1 MQNSLRARLT
11 VAFVGL
17 AVISLLLVG
26 VVLVGYSF
34 TAQRTQ
40 ALELQSQIARRVA
53 SEVAAF
59 ILERENE
66 LRVLTEVRALQQLP
80 PEEQANQLA
89 ALLAYE
95 DVYQELILVDSTGQ
109 ETFRIS
115 RLKTY
120 DATSLENRSGED
132 EFERPKATRQIYYGP
147 VKFDEATGEP
157 FMTISVPVIDLR
169 SGQFAGILVADFRFK
184 TVWDLMAS
192 AQVSGGGVVYVI
204 GAQNRVVAHR
214 NPSIVLRETEFV
226 LPDAAALTTGLSGAR
241 VALAYQLIQ
250 LGDQTLSVV
259 AEQPVREALA
269 LAYATLIVT
278 LGALVVA
285 VVLAGGLGVWVA
297 RRIVEPITE
306 LAMTAQVISAGD
318 LSRQAT
324 VAERQDEIATLA
336 QAFNQMTAQLRET
349 LAGLEQRVAERT
361 QGLLTAAEVSSVT
374 TSELEIEVLLPQVV
388 ELVRERF
395 DLYYVGLFLTD
406 EAGEYAVLHAGSG
419 EAGRAMLARQHQ
431 LRVGGD
437 SMIGRCVLSGQAD
450 IQLDV
455 GEAAVRF
462 SNPDLPDTRSELA
475 LPLRAGGQIIGAMT
489 VQSEQEAF
497 FSREDISV
505 MQTVADQVANAV
517 RNARLFQQLQESMDA
532 ERRAYGELTREA
544 WLTMLQSQSDLGFF
558 SDRRKTVQDAD
569 VWWPEMEMALSS
581 GRIEQGQDDTPALAI
596 PIKVRDQ
603 VVGVVDGRKPD
614 GTAWSEEEA
623 GLLQA
628 LTEQLSVAL
637 ESARL
642 YLDTQRRA
650 ARERTIGE
658 VTGRIRESLDI
669 ETVLR
674 TTASEIRQALDL
686 DTLVIRLAAPE
697 TDDASGPTVKGRD
710 YVG

>member
-1 MQNSLRARLT
+1 MRNSLRARLT
-11 VAFVGL
+11 VAFIGL
-17 AVISLLLVG
+17 AVIPLLLVG

-53 SEVAAF
+53 SDVASF

-80 PEEQANQLA
+80 QEEQADQLT
-89 ALLAYE
+89 ALLAYQ
-95 DVYQELILVDSTGQ
+95 DVYQELILVDSTGR
-109 ETFRIS
+109 ETFRVS

-132 EFERPKATRQIYYGP
+132 EFEEPKATREIYYGP
-147 VKFDEATGEP
+147 VEFDEVTGEP
-157 FMTISVPVIDLR
+157 FMTISVPIIDLR
-169 SGQFAGILVADFRFK
+169 SGQFNGVLVADFRFK

-192 AQVSGGGVVYVI
+192 AQVSGSGVVYVI

-214 NPSIVLRETEFV
+214 NPSVVLRETEFV
-226 LPDAAALTTGLSGAR
+226 LPDASALTVGLSGVR

-250 LGDQTLSVV
+250 LGDQTLRVV

-269 LAYATLIVT
+269 LAYTTLFVT

-285 VVLAGGLGVWVA
+285 VALAGGLGLWIA
-297 RRIVEPITE
+297 RRISEPINE
-306 LAMTAQVISAGD
+306 LATTAQVISAGD
-318 LSRQAT
+318 LSRQAP

-361 QGLLTAAEVSSVT
+361 QALLTAAEVSSAT
-374 TSELEIEVLLPQVV
+374 TSELDIEVLLPQVV

-395 DLYYVGLFLTD
+395 GLYYVGLFLTE
-406 EAGEYAVLHAGSG
+406 EAGEYAVLRAGSG
-419 EAGRAMLARQHQ
+419 EAGRAMLARHHQ

-475 LPLRAGGQIIGAMT
+475 LPLRAGGQVIGAMT

-497 FSREDISV
+497 FSQEDVSV

-517 RNARLFQQLQESMDA
+517 RNAGLFQQLQESVDA

-544 WLTMLQSQSDLGFF
+544 WLTMLQSQTDLGFV
-558 SDRRKTVQDAD
+558 SDRRTTVQNVD
-569 VWWPEMEMALSS
+569 VWRPEMETALSTGQVVSSS
-581 GRIEQGQDDTPALAI
+581 GDVPTLAI

-603 VVGVVDGRKPD
+603 VIGVVDGRKPD
-614 GTAWSEEEA
+614 GTAWSGEEMD
-623 GLLQA
+623 LLQA
-628 LTEQLSVAL
+628 LTEQLSAAL
-637 ESARL
+637 EGAQL
-642 YLDTQRRA
+642 YEDSQLRA
-650 ARERTIGE
+650 AREQTLGQVATRM
-658 VTGRIRESLDI
+658 RESL
-669 ETVLR
+669 ELERVLQ
-674 TTASEIRQALDL
+674 TAAAEMRAALEL
-686 DTLVIRLAAPE
+686 DRVIVRLASAN
-697 TDDASGPTVKGRD
+697 RD
-710 YVG
+710 GDKAAGGQV

>member
-26 VVLVGYSF
+26 VVLVAYSF

-53 SEVAAF
+53 SDVAAF

-95 DVYQELILVDSTGQ
+95 DVYQELILVDSAGQ
-109 ETFRIS
+109 ETFRVS

-120 DATSLENRSGED
+120 DAASLENRSGED

-157 FMTISVPVIDLR
+157 FMTISVPIIDLR
-169 SGQFAGILVADFRFK
+169 SGQFDGVLVADFRFK
-184 TVWDLMAS
+184 TVWDLMAG
-192 AQVSGGGVVYVI
+192 ARVSGSGVVYVI

-226 LPDAAALTTGLSGAR
+226 LPDAGALTTGLSGTR

-259 AEQPVREALA
+259 AEQPVSEALA

-297 RRIVEPITE
+297 RRIAEPINE
-306 LAMTAQVISAGD
+306 LATTAQVISAGD

-324 VAERQDEIATLA
+324 VPERQDEIATLA

-349 LAGLEQRVAERT
+349 LAGLEQRVVERT
-361 QGLLTAAEVSSVT
+361 RSLMTAAEVSRT
-374 TSELEIEVLLPQVV
+374 TTAVLDLDELLPQVV
-388 ELVRERF
+388 ELMSERF
-395 DLYYVGLFLTD
+395 GLYYAGMFLVD
-406 EAGEYAVLHAGSG
+406 ESGQYAVLRAGSG
-419 EAGRAMLARQHQ
+419 QAGQQMLAQGWRFK
-431 LRVGGD
+431 VGGD
-437 SMIGRCVLSGQAD
+437 SMIGRCVSSGEPD

-462 SNPDLPDTRSELA
+462 DNPHLPHTRSELA
-475 LPLRAGGQIIGAMT
+475 LPLRAGRDILGAMT
-489 VQSEQEAF
+489 VQSDQEAF
-497 FSREDISV
+497 FADEDITV
-505 MQTVADQVANAV
+505 LQTVADQIANAV
-517 RNARLFQQLQESMDA
+517 RNARLFQQLEDSLDS
-532 ERRAYGELTREA
+532 ERRAYGELTGKA
-544 WLTMLQSQSDLGFF
+544 WQNLLLEQPDLGFL
-558 SDRRKTVQDAD
+558 SDRQNTTLAGDMWR
-569 VWWPEMEMALSS
+569 PEMHTALRT
-581 GRIEQGQDDTPALAI
+581 GETATGEAGDTLAI
-596 PIKVRDQ
+596 PIRVRDR

-614 GTAWSEEEA
+614 GSVWTEEEI
-623 GLLQA
+623 GLLSA
-628 LTEQLSVAL
+628 LTDQLNVAL

-686 DTLVIRLAAPE
+686 DTLVIRLATPE
-697 TDDASGPTVKGRD
+697 TDDASGPV
-710 YVG
+710 

>member
-285 VVLAGGLGVWVA
+285 VVLAGGLGVWGA